1 MQNDISSLYIDLSQ
15 TKKKTSKIVGARHA
29 SPYLDLRRCGRRA
42 THASPLRSRFAV
54 RLRGKK
60 KTSKIVGARHAGHPK
75 KRCPFFGD
83 PDSPLSR
90 LTPLRPE
97 GYACVAPTFPLCRAV
112 ARQLTREIG

>member
-15 TKKKTSKIVGARHA
+15 T
-29 SPYLDLRRCGRRA
+29 
-42 THASPLRSRFAV
+42 
-54 RLRGKK
+54 KK

-97 GYACVAPTFPLCRAV
+97 GDACVAPTFPLCRAV
-112 ARQLTREIG
+112 AATYT